1 MDDDRT
7 IGWWVLGAF
16 LLAAA
21 GGAWVWWRTPAPAE
35 PAASQAAPAEQ
46 PAAAQPDPQAAE
58 HPIEAAPAAL
68 AAMAETAPLP
78 ALAESDSA
86 LRTAIA
92 GLVGEGALLE
102 FFHMTGIATRIV
114 ATVDNLPRGKVATK
128 ILPVRGPGG
137 AFIVDGEAGARVIG
151 AANAGRYA
159 AHLRLAEAVDSRRAA
174 ALYVR
179 FYPLL
184 QQAYRDLGYPQGNF
198 NDRLVAVIDHLLA
211 TPAIDGP
218 ISLVQPGVLY
228 EFADPSL
235 EARSAGQKL
244 LLRMGPANAARY
256 AAHLRLVEAIDAR
269 RAAALYVRF
278 YPLLQQAYRE
288 LGFPQGHFND
298 RVVAV
303 IDHLLATPTIEGPI
317 ALVQPKVLYEFT
329 DPDLEARSAGQKLLL
344 RMGTAN
350 AARVRTRLL
359 EFRRQITAA
368 PPPR

>member
-7 IGWWVLGAF
+7 IWWWALGAF
-16 LLAAA
+16 VLAAA
-21 GGAWVWWRTPAPAE
+21 GGAWWWWQAQTQPPPAPAAQA
-35 PAASQAAPAEQ
+35 PAAEQ
-46 PAAAQPDPQAAE
+46 PAPEPTPPQAAE
-58 HPIEAAPAAL
+58 HPIEASPAAL
-68 AAMAETAPLP
+68 ASMGDASPLP
-78 ALAESDSA
+78 TLADSDSA

-92 GLVGEGALLE
+92 SLIGDGALVE
-102 FFHMTGIATRIV
+102 FFHMTGIAARFV
-114 ATVDNLPRGKVATK
+114 ATVDNLPRGRVATK

-137 AFIVDGEAGARVIG
+137 AFLVDGEADARTIG
-151 AANAGRYA
+151 A
-159 AHLRLAEAVDSRRAA
+159 
-174 ALYVR
+174 
-179 FYPLL
+179 
-184 QQAYRDLGYPQGNF
+184 
-198 NDRLVAVIDHLLA
+198 
-211 TPAIDGP
+211 
-218 ISLVQPGVLY
+218 
-228 EFADPSL
+228 
-235 EARSAGQKL
+235 
-244 LLRMGPANAARY
+244 ANAARY

-288 LGFPQGHFND
+288 LGYPQGHFND

-317 ALVQPKVLYEFT
+317 ALVQPKVLYEFA

>member
-102 FFHMTGIATRIV
+102 FFHMTGIAMRIV

-159 AHLRLAEAVDSRRAA
+159 AHLRLAEAVDSRRGA

-184 QQAYRDLGYPQGNF
+184 QQAYRELGYPQGSF

-218 ISLVQPGVLY
+218 ISVAQPGVLY

-244 LLRMGPANAARY
+244 LLRMGPANAAR
-256 AAHLRLVEAIDAR
+256 V
-269 RAAALYVRF
+269 
-278 YPLLQQAYRE
+278 
-288 LGFPQGHFND
+288 
-298 RVVAV
+298 
-303 IDHLLATPTIEGPI
+303 
-317 ALVQPKVLYEFT
+317 K
-329 DPDLEARSAGQKLLL
+329 SK
-344 RMGTAN
+344 
-350 AARVRTRLL
+350 LL
-359 EFRRQITAA
+359 EFRRQITTA
-368 PPPR
+368 PPPQ